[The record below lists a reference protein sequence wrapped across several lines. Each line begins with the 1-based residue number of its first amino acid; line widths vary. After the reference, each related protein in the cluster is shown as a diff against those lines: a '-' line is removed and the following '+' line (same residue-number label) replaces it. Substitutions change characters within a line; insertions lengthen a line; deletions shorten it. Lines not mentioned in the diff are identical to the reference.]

1 MSFLLHDNSFM
12 LYSNTYLISEI
23 HFRNMSSSE
32 GRSSR
37 RSGDGRSSR
46 HSESRNV
53 NTLSVMYDKPKV
65 PIPGPTN
72 VNTVHGKQFP
82 HVYVDGLAA
91 VGKTTLMRSLAAKQF
106 NVLLLDFAEN
116 IERFPEF
123 KHKHKNPILG
133 ILYSIFHFKNILT
146 QPPSIVDRSPC
157 SDIWYSGIFGLM
169 SGAMSM
175 VEISNIFE
183 SPLFRNLMKNF
194 TTIFFSV
201 DYEDKLAIDTIVKA
215 MKDRNNKLD
224 IVTEEYV
231 RTQIAVFDLLR
242 TKNIQ
247 NFFFWVKPIDMPIYS
262 REYAEA
268 QTTEVLNL
276 LDCVQKRL

>member
-1 MSFLLHDNSFM
+1 M
-12 LYSNTYLISEI
+12 
-23 HFRNMSSSE
+23 
-32 GRSSR
+32 
-37 RSGDGRSSR
+37 
-46 HSESRNV
+46 
-53 NTLSVMYDKPKV
+53 
-65 PIPGPTN
+65 
-72 VNTVHGKQFP
+72 
-82 HVYVDGLAA
+82 
-91 VGKTTLMRSLAAKQF
+91 
-106 NVLLLDFAEN
+106 
-116 IERFPEF
+116 
-123 KHKHKNPILG
+123 
-133 ILYSIFHFKNILT
+133 
-146 QPPSIVDRSPC
+146 
-157 SDIWYSGIFGLM
+157 
-169 SGAMSM
+169 
-175 VEISNIFE
+175 
-183 SPLFRNLMKNF
+183 
-194 TTIFFSV
+194 